1 VKILEMAGLVLGL
14 CEGVL
19 GVVCLAFRWEPRW
32 LGRGRPRSFPRGM
45 MELFGG
51 LFIVAFLL
59 PKIVGWHGA
68 TASASALAAVV
79 SFLLFLA
86 FGFGSSASRP
96 HRKTTSS

>member
-1 VKILEMAGLVLGL
+1 
-14 CEGVL
+14 
-19 GVVCLAFRWEPRW
+19 
-32 LGRGRPRSFPRGM
+32 M

-59 PKIVGWHGA
+59 PKITGWHGA